1 MTRAMKDSGIEWI
14 GQIPE
19 NWKMLR
25 MKNCVAIRNGGAWG
39 DDASNTV
46 GDCICLR
53 IADFD
58 YNHFKFKDTKDLT
71 IRHYDMKTIQ
81 KLKLQHNDILIEKS
95 GGGDKTPV
103 GRSVIFD
110 KCYDAIFA
118 NFMDRIRCRNF
129 VFPMYFQYIL
139 ITFYK
144 NNYTKNYINQTTG
157 IQNLDLT
164 SMLSKEQIYIPPLC
178 EQQKIAD
185 YLDKRCEKIDT
196 AIDNQKQII
205 EKLKEYKQS
214 LITETVTKG
223 LNPNAKMKDSG
234 IEWIGSIPEHW
245 NIRALKFILQNRN
258 EKNNPI
264 LTTER
269 LSLSIDKGVTL
280 YAEKTTNLDRFKED
294 FTQYKIARPGD
305 LVINSMNVIT
315 GAEGVSNY
323 FGCVSP
329 AYYVLFSKDMETT
342 KYCDYIFKTSS
353 IKRILFCLGKG
364 ILAIERGNDKVNTCR
379 LKVSINDLGRLNF
392 PLPPLS
398 EQKEIAEYLDK
409 KCNQID
415 EAIKQKEETISKL
428 EEYKKS
434 LIFECVT
441 GKKEVA

>member
-19 NWKMLR
+19 NWKILR

-214 LITETVTKG
+214 LITETVIQG
-223 LNPNAKMKDSG
+223 LNPNVKLKDSG

-245 NIRALKFILQNRN
+245 EIKKLKYLFKIKKNIAGKEGFDILSVTQSGIKIKDISTNEGQIAQDYSKYQIVNIDDFIMNHMDL
-258 EKNNPI
+258 
-264 LTTER
+264 LTGFVDC
-269 LSLSIDKGVTL
+269 SHFNGVTSPD
-280 YAEKTTNLDRFKED
+280 YRVFCQIEPTTNSNLYYNYIF
-294 FTQYKIARPGD
+294 QQCYKNKIFYG
-305 LVINSMNVIT
+305 L
-315 GAEGVSNY
+315 GQGVS
-323 FGCVSP
+323 G
-329 AYYVLFSKDMETT
+329 
-342 KYCDYIFKTSS
+342 
-353 IKRILFCLGKG
+353 
-364 ILAIERGNDKVNTCR
+364 
-379 LKVSINDLGRLNF
+379 LGRWRLPSDMFLNF
-392 PLPPLS
+392 TLPQPPLS

>member
-19 NWKMLR
+19 NWKISKLFYQL
-25 MKNCVAIRNGGAWG
+25 
-39 DDASNTV
+39 DAVGSGTTPQGEEYYDGNIPWLNT
-46 GDCICLR
+46 G
-53 IADFD
+53 
-58 YNHFKFKDTKDLT
+58 DLT
-71 IRHYDMKTIQ
+71 DENVEYAKKTINS
-81 KLKLQHNDILIEKS
+81 KAMKDYSTLKLYPKDSIVIAMYGATIGKLGIL
-95 GGGDKTPV
+95 KTQMTTNQACCV
-103 GRSVIFD
+103 MSVSH
-110 KCYDAIFA
+110 
-118 NFMDRIRCRNF
+118 
-129 VFPMYFQYIL
+129 
-139 ITFYK
+139 
-144 NNYTKNYINQTTG
+144 KNYHKFIFYNFYAGKTYLLSTAAGAGQPNINQN
-157 IQNLDLT
+157 IVK
-164 SMLSKEQIYIPPLC
+164 SFIIPLPHFS

-223 LNPNAKMKDSG
+223 LNPNVKMKDSG

-329 AYYVLFSKDMETT
+329 AYYVLFSKDMEIT

-398 EQKEIAEYLDK
+398 EQKEITEYLDT